1 MSAINREND
10 RTEDEV
16 SASRPHLQELLILT
30 LICCPR
36 FSLADTAGIPE
47 PIATAFSKADT
58 NRDGRLSQDEFLVD
72 RGPIDIAKRDF
83 QLFDVNGD
91 GALNAQEFWSLPT
104 ITAAELRGPMP
115 DPMQILVDQVM
126 AALDKSL
133 DNWDK
138 NPKVEVNAE
147 GLTMALTQRF
157 QKYALRLNVNDID
170 ADNSG
175 KVSRDEARRF
185 LENQFGIRRHDGK
198 LLRLPT
204 GAVVNYMLYL
214 YVDLNKNDALEKSE
228 FVERSYGDPKAVA
241 GEFDK
246 ADVDKNGS
254 LSFDEWCLVSWR
266 GVNDPVMEFR
276 QMDTNLDAFVDQKE
290 LVAGTPEWKQPIR
303 DSVFPAFDLNLD
315 GKLSLTE
322 YRLTMPA
329 NMVLQWQT
337 PLSDSDGD
345 GALSFTEFRFEPML
359 FPLLRATYFLRLDQ
373 NGDGSLDPDEFP
385 FKRKVPDEFF
395 VMNSDGTG
403 WKSLYRF
410 EGHSACGS
418 PAVSPDGKRLAFDSW
433 INRQQGASNIYV
445 MKIDG
450 SPPEEICPGMM
461 PSWSKNGTKLALSRS
476 APVFGSWLVDVSG
489 ESEVQIGTGWGAQ
502 FSPDGTK
509 LAFAE
514 GTSLRIHDFES
525 EATRTILDGPE
536 YGYGQLFWNMAWSP
550 DGKRICFKGAK
561 TGGTQHVATVNT
573 TGDQPELRVHHRGQ
587 VAVNADFAWHP
598 TEDRVVYAMHCADR
612 GFTQLYE
619 FNPTN
624 EAAPTLVQGQ
634 DIGRNN
640 TDACWTPDGKRL
652 IVISG
657 DY

>member
-1 MSAINREND
+1 MSAINRGND
-10 RTEDEV
+10 RTEVEV
-16 SASRPHLQELLILT
+16 TASCPYLQKLLILI

-47 PIATAFSKADT
+47 PIATAFSKVDT

-72 RGPIDIAKRDF
+72 RGPVDIAKRDF
-83 QLFDVNGD
+83 QLFDLNGD

-157 QKYALRLNVNDID
+157 QKYALRPNVNDID

-185 LENQFGIRRHDGK
+185 LEIQFGVRRHDGK

-204 GAVVNYMLYL
+204 GGIVNYMLYL
-214 YVDLNKNDALEKSE
+214 YVDLNKNDALEKTE

-345 GALSFTEFRFEPML
+345 GVLSFAEFRFEPML

-395 VMNSDGTG
+395 VMNADGTG

-418 PAVSPDGKRLAFDSW
+418 PAVSPDGKRLAFDSRANTQVGES
-433 INRQQGASNIYV
+433 IIFV
-445 MKIDG
+445 MSIAG
-450 SPPEEICPGMM
+450 SSPLEICSGGM
-461 PSWSKNGTKLALSRS
+461 PNWSKDGEKLIYSRS
-476 APVFGSWLVDVSG
+476 VPAFATWIIELTDHIQ
-489 ESEVQIGTGWGAQ
+489 EQIVEGWGGQ
-502 FSPDGTK
+502 ISPDGKK
-509 LAFAE
+509 LAVSIGGSLLAYDFATGMAE
-514 GTSLRIHDFES
+514 
-525 EATRTILDGPE
+525 TILNGPDF
-536 YGYGQLFWNMAWSP
+536 GYQVYWSWAWSP
-550 DGKRICFKGAK
+550 DGKRLCFKGTK
-561 TGGTQHVATVNT
+561 GDGIQHIATVSTSGNN
-573 TGDQPELRVHHRGQ
+573 PNLRIHHHGK
-587 VAVNADFAWHP
+587 VDVKGNIVWHP
-598 TEDRVVYAMHCADR
+598 TEDRVIYAMHCADR

>member
-1 MSAINREND
+1 M
-10 RTEDEV
+10 T
-16 SASRPHLQELLILT
+16 ASCPYLQKLLILI

-47 PIATAFSKADT
+47 PIATAFSKVDT

-72 RGPIDIAKRDF
+72 RGPVDIAKRDF
-83 QLFDVNGD
+83 QLFDLNGD

-157 QKYALRLNVNDID
+157 QKYALRPNVNDID

-185 LENQFGIRRHDGK
+185 LEIQFGVRRHDGK

-204 GAVVNYMLYL
+204 GGIVNYMLYL
-214 YVDLNKNDALEKSE
+214 YVDLNKNDALEKTE

-345 GALSFTEFRFEPML
+345 GVLSFAEFRFEPML

-395 VMNSDGTG
+395 VMNADGTG

-418 PAVSPDGKRLAFDSW
+418 PAVSPDGKRLAFDSRANTQVGES
-433 INRQQGASNIYV
+433 IIFV
-445 MKIDG
+445 MSIAG
-450 SPPEEICPGMM
+450 SSPLEICSGGM
-461 PSWSKNGTKLALSRS
+461 PNWSKDGEKLIYSRS
-476 APVFGSWLVDVSG
+476 VPAFATWIIELTDHIQ
-489 ESEVQIGTGWGAQ
+489 EQIVEGWGGQ
-502 FSPDGTK
+502 ISPDGKK
-509 LAFAE
+509 LAVSIGGSLLAYDFATGMAE
-514 GTSLRIHDFES
+514 
-525 EATRTILDGPE
+525 TILNGPDF
-536 YGYGQLFWNMAWSP
+536 GYQVYWSWAWSP
-550 DGKRICFKGAK
+550 DGKRLCFKGTK
-561 TGGTQHVATVNT
+561 GDGIQHIATVSTSGNN
-573 TGDQPELRVHHRGQ
+573 PNLRIHHHGK
-587 VAVNADFAWHP
+587 VDVKGNIVWHP
-598 TEDRVVYAMHCADR
+598 TEDRVIYAMHCADR